1 MRGGSG
7 EGDCFVE
14 RKRINHTM
22 WTVLFCI
29 GLFALTASAQVTDS
43 AREAKVYTQA
53 IGEYVQAVYKKG
65 QVSFDTLFFGKH
77 ADFPDIELP
86 AKIES
91 TNIRLVMPEDG
102 LARLQAGKALAFI
115 NMAGT
120 VNEDSAD
127 FVLVTFSGSGRHE
140 HDYFVDFKY
149 NTERREFETAESR
162 FENYVYDKDGK
173 LERIETYK
181 DGKTVGEKPVEDGN

>member
-1 MRGGSG
+1 
-7 EGDCFVE
+7 
-14 RKRINHTM
+14 M

-65 QVSFDTLFFGKH
+65 QARFDTLFLGKH

-86 AKIES
+86 AIIES
-91 TNIRLVMPEDG
+91 TNIRLVTPEDG
-102 LARLQAGKALAFI
+102 LARLQAGKALAFV

-120 VNEDSAD
+120 VNEESAE
-127 FVLVTFSGSGRHE
+127 FVLVTFSGGGRHE
-140 HDYFVDFKY
+140 YDYFVAFEY
-149 NTERREFETAESR
+149 NSERSEFEAAESR

-173 LERIETYK
+173 LERIVTYK
-181 DGKTVGEKPVEDGN
+181 DGKIVEEKAIEDVNK